1 MAYLDRVELIVV
13 EAVEV
18 VDVGR
23 GVQPELLRHQLLRRH
38 GKLIV
43 DLVDLWLEIHA
54 LMRRLAW

>member
-1 MAYLDRVELIVV
+1 MANLDHVELIVI

-23 GVQPELLRHQLLRRH
+23 GVQPELLRHHLLRRH

-54 LMRRLAW
+54 LMR